1 MNKRNLFNRT
11 LILFFALI
19 LAVPAFWVARGK
31 IEPQRSLMEYRVL
44 TVFPSLSF
52 TDFRIAM
59 TRAFQGKL
67 EEAGQLFFNQFRDL
81 KFQNHFQRA
90 VNEQFPLRSQ
100 GIQLSKNLTR
110 QSIRTAY
117 LFTDD
122 EAIPADNRNMVYEDR
137 ENSLLFPEP
146 EVFRKE
152 ERADIDVK
160 IDYYDTSIKLHQNQN
175 FYAFYIEVIED
186 SAYNPLNQYFRS
198 ADAGRSFPYFME
210 NKPEDL
216 RVESLLLNSYEDQL
230 KYFYRTDH
238 HWNVRGMLLGY
249 EKIYNMLA
257 ENYPDITPMQTHDT
271 IYTFQDIEFHGRW
284 ARTVFYKIKPG
295 DVFEVPLL
303 NLPPYKV
310 YDIEGKELD
319 YNHKDEYLA
328 GDYSREPFADHYIE
342 YNGKDVDYL
351 EYVSENGTDRN
362 LLIIGDSFTNA
373 IEPLLASHYHHTYAV
388 DIRHYPD
395 YYFSLSEFLSTHD
408 VDDILVLGGP
418 SVVMHNWRWTIN
430 P

>member
-11 LILFFALI
+11 LILFFAMI
-19 LAVPAFWVARGK
+19 LAVPVFWVARGK

-52 TDFRIAM
+52 TDFRIAL

-67 EEAGQLFFNQFRDL
+67 DEAGQLFFNQFWDL
-81 KFQNHFQRA
+81 KFQNLFQRA

-110 QSIRTAY
+110 QSIRAAY
-117 LFTDD
+117 LFTGD

-137 ENSLLFPEP
+137 ENALLFPEP

-152 ERADIDVK
+152 ERADIDMK

-186 SAYNPLNQYFRS
+186 SAHNPLNQYFRN

-216 RVESLLLNSYEDQL
+216 RVEALLLNSYEDQL

-271 IYTFQDIEFHGRW
+271 IYTFPDIEFHGRW
-284 ARTVFYKIKPG
+284 ARAVFYQIKPG

-303 NLPPYKV
+303 NLPPYKI
-310 YDIEGKELD
+310 YDIEGNELD

-328 GDYSREPFADHYIE
+328 GDYSRAPFADHYIE
-342 YNGKDVDYL
+342 YNGKDVNYL
-351 EYVSENGTDRN
+351 EYVFENGTDRN

-418 SVVMHNWRWTIN
+418 SVVMHQWRWTIN

>member
-11 LILFFALI
+11 LILFFAII
-19 LAVPAFWVARGK
+19 LAVPAFWVVRGK
-31 IEPQRSLMEYRVL
+31 VEPQRSLMEYRVL

-52 TDFRIAM
+52 KDFKTSLKRV
-59 TRAFQGKL
+59 FQGKL
-67 EEAGQLFFNQFRDL
+67 GEAGTLFFNQFRDL
-81 KFQNHFQRA
+81 TYQNHFERA
-90 VNEQFPLRSQ
+90 VNEQLPLRSQ

-110 QSIRTAY
+110 QIIRSAY
-117 LFTDD
+117 VFADD
-122 EAIPADNRNMVYEDR
+122 PAIPADNRNIVFEDR
-137 ENSLLFPEP
+137 ENALLFPQP
-146 EVFRKE
+146 EVFRKADQ
-152 ERADIDVK
+152 ADIDVK

-186 SAYNPLNQYFRS
+186 SAHNPLNQQFLN

-210 NKPEDL
+210 NKPADL
-216 RVESLLLNSYEDQL
+216 RVETLLLESYEDQL

-249 EKIYNMLA
+249 EKIYDMLA
-257 ENYPDITPMQTHDT
+257 ENYPDITPMQAHDT
-271 IYTFQDIEFHGRW
+271 IYTFPDIEFHGRW
-284 ARTVFYKIKPG
+284 ARAVFYQIKPG

-303 NLPPYKV
+303 TLPPYKI

-319 YNHKDEYLA
+319 YNHKEEYLA
-328 GDYSREPFADHYIE
+328 GDYSRAPFADHYIE
-342 YNGKDVDYL
+342 YNGKDVNYL
-351 EYVSENGTDRN
+351 EYVFENGTDRN

-418 SVVMHNWRWTIN
+418 SVVMHQWRWTIN

>member
-11 LILFFALI
+11 LILFFAMI
-19 LAVPAFWVARGK
+19 LAVPVFWVARGK

-52 TDFRIAM
+52 TDFRIAL

-67 EEAGQLFFNQFRDL
+67 DEAGQLFFNQFWDL
-81 KFQNHFQRA
+81 KFQNLFQRA

-110 QSIRTAY
+110 QSIRAAY
-117 LFTDD
+117 LFTGD

-137 ENSLLFPEP
+137 ENALLFPEP

-152 ERADIDVK
+152 ERLDIDVK

-186 SAYNPLNQYFRS
+186 SAHNPLNQYFRN

-210 NKPEDL
+210 NKPKDL
-216 RVESLLLNSYEDQL
+216 RVEALLLNSYEDQL

-271 IYTFQDIEFHGRW
+271 IYTFPDIEFHGRW
-284 ARTVFYKIKPG
+284 ARAVFYQIKPG

-303 NLPPYKV
+303 NLPPYKI

-328 GDYSREPFADHYIE
+328 GDYSRAPFADHYIE
-342 YNGKDVDYL
+342 YNGKDVDFL
-351 EYVSENGTDRN
+351 EYVFENGTDRN

-418 SVVMHNWRWTIN
+418 SVVMHQWRWTIN

>member
-11 LILFFALI
+11 LILFFAMI
-19 LAVPAFWVARGK
+19 LAVPVFWVARGK

-52 TDFRIAM
+52 TDFRIAL

-67 EEAGQLFFNQFRDL
+67 DEAGQLFFNQFRDL
-81 KFQNHFQRA
+81 KFQNLFQRA

-110 QSIRTAY
+110 QSIRAAY
-117 LFTDD
+117 LFTGD

-137 ENSLLFPEP
+137 ENALLFPEP

-152 ERADIDVK
+152 ERADIDMK

-186 SAYNPLNQYFRS
+186 SAHNPLNQYFRN

-216 RVESLLLNSYEDQL
+216 RVEALLLNSYEDQL

-271 IYTFQDIEFHGRW
+271 IYTFPDIEFHGRW
-284 ARTVFYKIKPG
+284 ARAVFYQIKPG

-303 NLPPYKV
+303 NLPPYKI
-310 YDIEGKELD
+310 YDIEGNELD

-328 GDYSREPFADHYIE
+328 GDYSRAPFADHYIE
-342 YNGKDVDYL
+342 YNGKDVNYL
-351 EYVSENGTDRN
+351 EYVFENGTDRN

-418 SVVMHNWRWTIN
+418 SVVMHQWRWTIN